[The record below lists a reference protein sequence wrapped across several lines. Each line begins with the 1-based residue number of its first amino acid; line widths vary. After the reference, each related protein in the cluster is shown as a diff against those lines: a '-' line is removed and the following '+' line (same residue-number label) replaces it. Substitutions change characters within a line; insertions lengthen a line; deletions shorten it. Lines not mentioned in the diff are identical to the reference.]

1 MYYKIHYSKGMS
13 FFGEK
18 AGEILGLEKYNPK
31 KDLRKPVLF
40 LSLYFPEDYK
50 VLEEHKGKKAIFWN
64 GGDVKILANNAIY
77 QQTIKSFP
85 RVTHACHSALLQ
97 EELWNMGINAK
108 IRPIF
113 FGKKEDYPVSYK
125 HKTKPEVYLVAH
137 PGRLMEYGIDIIER
151 IAPQFPDIKF
161 HVYGVKGKDTE
172 NISFRGQVEEEVM
185 DKEIK
190 NFQGCLRLNNHDGLS
205 QSVIKSV
212 LLGQHPIT
220 TINHPEIINAP
231 SEESLS
237 KQLSLL
243 AKKKSPNLKAR
254 EYYWTRLNN
263 FDWLAPEK
271 DGISLVMIVKNE
283 EKGIEKA
290 ILSCK
295 DFVDQIVISV
305 DAKSTDKTVEIA
317 GKYADILL
325 SHEWKDDFSLA
336 RNSAQSHATR
346 KWALILDGHEYV
358 ESAPDMKKMLK
369 SEVEGIFVK
378 VRLEKGFSLYSPR
391 LIKSWVPW
399 VNPVHNYPSF
409 TSGGKCK
416 DFLIV
421 HDRAKGQTE
430 EGTKARTAQRT
441 EMNFRILKERIRKN
455 KKDMRSHFYLGQQYI
470 SAKKWRKA
478 IPCFEKYL
486 KQSNNKQERWI
497 ALYEMSR
504 CANCLNRPKL
514 AIKFLQRAD
523 KEMPKRW
530 EIPKNIGSCY
540 MLLGK
545 PREALPFLVESF
557 SVNVADFVFEPER
570 RNDPQTWY
578 FIGQCFYALKE
589 FKKAKVALVRALKGH
604 KKKGKG
610 SLPEQ
615 QVKIIKAIL
624 KTL

>member
-1 MYYKIHYSKGMS
+1 MS
-13 FFGEK
+13 FFGKK
-18 AGEILGLEKYNPK
+18 AGEILGTEKYNPK
-31 KDLRKPVLF
+31 KDLYRPVLF

-50 VLEEHKGKKAIFWN
+50 ALEEHQGKKAIFWN
-64 GGDVKILANNAIY
+64 GGDVKILANNPLY
-77 QQTIKSFP
+77 LQTIKSFP
-85 RVTHACHSALLQ
+85 QATHACHSVLLQ

-137 PGRLMEYGIDIIER
+137 PGRQEEYGVDIIKE
-151 IAPQFPDIKF
+151 IAPQLPDIKF
-161 HVYGVKGKDTE
+161 HIYGVKGKDTE

-185 DKEIK
+185 DEEIK
-190 NFQGCLRLNNHDGLS
+190 DFQCCLRLNNHDGFS
-205 QSVIKSV
+205 QTVIKSV
-212 LLGQHPIT
+212 LLGQYPIT
-220 TINHPEIINAP
+220 TINYPKILNAP
-231 SEESLS
+231 SKESLL
-237 KQLSLL
+237 KELSLL
-243 AKKKSPNLKAR
+243 VEKKGPNLEAR
-254 EYYWTRLNN
+254 EYYSSRLNN

-283 EKGIEKA
+283 EKGIERA

-305 DAKSTDKTVEIA
+305 DTKSTDETLAIA
-317 GKYADILL
+317 GKYADVLL
-325 SHEWKDDFSLA
+325 RHDWEDDFSLA
-336 RNSAQSHATR
+336 RNSAQSHATK
-346 KWALILDGHEYV
+346 KWAFILDGHEFV
-358 ESAPDMKKMLK
+358 QKAPDMEKMIK

-391 LIKSWVPW
+391 LIKSWVHW

-409 TSGGKCK
+409 TSTGKCK
-416 DFLIV
+416 DFLVV
-421 HDRAKGQTE
+421 HDRTKGQTE
-430 EGTKARTAQRT
+430 EGTKVRTAQRT
-441 EMNFRILKERIRKN
+441 EMNFRILKERIKKDR
-455 KKDMRSHFYLGQQYI
+455 KDMRSLFYLGQQYI
-470 SAKKWRKA
+470 SAKKWKKA
-478 IPCFEKYL
+478 ITSFEKYL
-486 KQSNNKQERWI
+486 KQSGNKQERWI

-545 PREALPFLVESF
+545 PRKALPFLVESF
-557 SVNVADFVFEPER
+557 SINLADFVFEPER

-578 FIGQCFYALKE
+578 FMGQCFYALKE
-589 FKKAKVALVRALKGH
+589 FEKAKVALARALKGH
-604 KKKGKG
+604 KKKGEG